1 MIFVIFGKSR
11 FRILYVLAKA
21 LKLSPPHLYSITFSR
36 PPSGLPQGSRSEV
49 GLQQSETRHVE
60 GEQGLSS
67 NWTEARLRGRPPP
80 LGGGGGIPSGGLS
93 MFSRQ
98 SRSCKFETNTGNAE
112 KKRLKLENII
122 VANCIFLGKSRPTLR
137 HCVSQ
142 HTVT

>member
-1 MIFVIFGKSR
+1 MQNLIIVGKNLDLVR
-11 FRILYVLAKA
+11 TLYVLAKA
-21 LKLSPPHLYSITFSR
+21 LKLRRPHLYSITFSR

-112 KKRLKLENII
+112 KKDKD
-122 VANCIFLGKSRPTLR
+122 
-137 HCVSQ
+137 
-142 HTVT
+142 

>member
-1 MIFVIFGKSR
+1 M
-11 FRILYVLAKA
+11 LYVCLLAKA
-21 LKLSPPHLYSITFSR
+21 LKFSPHLYSITFSR

-112 KKRLKLENII
+112 KKIKLVNNYN
-122 VANCIFLGKSRPTLR
+122 ARQNC
-137 HCVSQ
+137 C
-142 HTVT
+142 